1 LAASSPI
8 DRKVAPAEKRFM
20 MNILWVGIGGALG
33 SMARYLVVVA
43 LGRSLS
49 NPVFP
54 FGTLAVNVI
63 GCFVIAYIGGLAADR
78 INLTGDARVFIFTGI
93 LGGFTTFSA
102 FGYETFYLWKTSQI
116 ALAFLNVLANCVLG
130 FGAVWL
136 GHAAAKGI

>member
-1 LAASSPI
+1 
-8 DRKVAPAEKRFM
+8 M
-20 MNILWVGIGGALG
+20 MNILWAGIGGALG
-33 SMARYLVVVA
+33 SMARYLVVMA

-54 FGTLAVNVI
+54 FGTLAVNVV
-63 GCFVIAYIGGLAADR
+63 GCFVIAFIGGLAADK
-78 INLTGDARVFIFTGI
+78 INLTAEARVFIFTGI

-102 FGYETFYLWKTSQI
+102 FGYETFYLWKTPHM
-116 ALAFLNVLANCVLG
+116 ALAFLNVLANCILG